1 MARRL
6 VLEAEPIAGCE
17 VLLDVRLWVAD
28 RVGVQR
34 PVEGITEL
42 AVVAAQDRVE
52 VGNDAVRCKGDLLL
66 LSQGRIV
73 FVFKD
78 GAGVLKLMVVG
89 AQDVHPVPTDA
100 VKFLDAVKR
109 FLSRRHL
116 INRVV
121 FEHDSQ
127 GDCRHPYGVS
137 SDWSTFDG
145 YQLQTI
151 FD

>member
-34 PVEGITEL
+34 TVEGITEL

-78 GAGVLKLMVVG
+78 GAGVLKL
-89 AQDVHPVPTDA
+89 
-100 VKFLDAVKR
+100 R
-109 FLSRRHL
+109 
-116 INRVV
+116 
-121 FEHDSQ
+121 
-127 GDCRHPYGVS
+127 S
-137 SDWSTFDG
+137 SDSSAGATSSTVPVRNKPAFG
-145 YQLQTI
+145 VKN
-151 FD
+151 